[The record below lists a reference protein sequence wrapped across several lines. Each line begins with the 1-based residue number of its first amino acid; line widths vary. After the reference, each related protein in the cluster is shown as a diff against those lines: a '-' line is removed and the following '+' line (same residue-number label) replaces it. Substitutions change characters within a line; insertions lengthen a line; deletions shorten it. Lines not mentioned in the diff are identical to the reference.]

1 MKMTLNFD
9 SDSDFFFRQLRRINY
24 TLFIFKGIVGTSLHY
39 SLLKPFKVHRHCW
52 YQQYST

>member
-52 YQQYST
+52 NQ